1 MGKEAGGEKKKY
13 GNAGSSKEMEG
24 GECKIMRVGV
34 EGIWYSGEGEGVGI
48 GQKYGGGRW
57 RVVVLSP
64 EAEDKLLG

>member
-1 MGKEAGGEKKKY
+1 
-13 GNAGSSKEMEG
+13 MEG

-48 GQKYGGGRW
+48 GQKYEGGRW
-57 RVVVLSP
+57 RVVILSP